1 MAKIKQPKKT
11 TSVKKPMREN
21 MSLNTLV
28 KNPRL
33 LANLFTKK
41 ALYII
46 LAVILFLLIAYFL
59 KNQLVVAT
67 VNGEPIYR
75 LQLISQL
82 EKQEGKRILDEEIT
96 KKLLAQEAVKQKITV
111 SESEIESQLK
121 NIEENVAKSG
131 QDFDSLLKLQGLT
144 RDKLKENIRLQMLAE
159 KMASSNIQISDK
171 EIIDY
176 MEQNKESLPQSTS
189 EAELK
194 QEAKNQLEQQKI
206 NSSIQT
212 LLQDIRKK
220 AKIDYLFNF

>member
-1 MAKIKQPKKT
+1 
-11 TSVKKPMREN
+11 MREN